1 MSLEVGLCLDTSCSF
16 CGSWSFRE
24 RKKMSINRK
33 QLLNYRYFSRNSKSW
48 MCLDPNSTPAS
59 LISSFLTSL
68 LSQATNCGRWA
79 VCVECSS
86 ALWLLQKGVGV
97 VLSSVSKF
105 CHLVIADVVIAE
117 PGVIALKELGP
128 WKGLRSL
135 CLFSFFHWLALCCTL
150 YCI

>member
-1 MSLEVGLCLDTSCSF
+1 MFRYVLFFLWKHGLS
-16 CGSWSFRE
+16 GSK
-24 RKKMSINRK
+24 RKWASIE
-33 QLLNYRYFSRNSKSW
+33 NSYWTIGISAGIQKAE
-48 MCLDPNSTPAS
+48 CLDPNSTPAS

-135 CLFSFFHWLALCCTL
+135 CLFFFHWLALCCTL